1 MSRVKLVPVVSMLV
15 PGRLLCIAYAILWG
29 WVASASSFK
38 RVCYFTNW
46 SGDLLIPEA
55 HFNLEDIDARLCSH
69 LIYAFAKIN
78 TETLELL
85 PTRPDDEGENGEL
98 GRYVLFNNLK
108 KDHPGLVTLLSVG
121 GSLQANTGFGKVVES
136 MEKRRKFA
144 NNCVAFLR
152 LWGFDGLD
160 VDWEYP
166 GNPPETRTNFTMLL
180 LELRAVFEEES
191 ETTGRKRLFLSMAAP
206 VSEDLITQ
214 GYEIS
219 KVSRLVDF
227 INLMAYDFHGAWNHI
242 SGFNAPLY
250 SRKGDW
256 QFMPDLNVE
265 WAVDTWIK
273 RGAPA
278 EKIVVGIAGYG
289 ASYTL
294 ADASSNGV
302 GAEVSGPGKPGPY
315 RVMEGQLAFYEVCEM
330 LDKGEASYAW
340 DDLQKVP
347 YIYNNDTWVGYDDE
361 RSVAVKT
368 EWMIQKNMGGV
379 MLWSLDLDDFK
390 GTYCKKGKFPLLTS
404 IVKTVARY
412 FDDITVPPPKTTTT
426 TTTTTSTTTT
436 TTTTTSTTTPT
447 PTTTTTTSTTST
459 TTQTTTVARSIS
471 SKPTT
476 TSQPVT
482 ERSRRPGTATTSTR
496 GNDVLTTS
504 RQPRTSTDSWD
515 VNDIPKWVRTDS
527 GINNKIDNDES
538 NNNDIANIG
547 KGKEGDKGGNSIV
560 DDVGNAAASGDM
572 DTNAGITAASAGIGH
587 FMGYIFAFFSTVV
600 FKYVW

>member
-1 MSRVKLVPVVSMLV
+1 MDIEEVSSLRETTENLILPVVSMLV
-15 PGRLLCIAYAILWG
+15 PGRLLCLAYAFLWG

-55 HFNLEDIDARLCSH
+55 YFKLEDIDPRLCSH

-85 PTRPDDEGENGEL
+85 PTRPDDEGEDGEL

-180 LELRAVFEEES
+180 LELRTVFEEES
-191 ETTGRKRLFLSMAAP
+191 EATGRKRLLLSMAAP

-390 GTYCKKGKFPLLTS
+390 GTYYTLM
-404 IVKTVARY
+404 
-412 FDDITVPPPKTTTT
+412 
-426 TTTTTSTTTT
+426 
-436 TTTTTSTTTPT
+436 
-447 PTTTTTTSTTST
+447 
-459 TTQTTTVARSIS
+459 
-471 SKPTT
+471 
-476 TSQPVT
+476 TSQSHHQEPHPLQ
-482 ERSRRPGTATTSTR
+482 RQQLLRQRQNPN
-496 GNDVLTTS
+496 NDHNYNVDDNTYPYYYYLY
-504 RQPRTSTDSWD
+504 DNKHHNANDNGCKEYANWD
-515 VNDIPKWVRTDS
+515 VNDIPKWVRTDA
-527 GINNKIDNDES
+527 GVDNND
-538 NNNDIANIG
+538 NNDIGNIG
-547 KGKEGDKGGNSIV
+547 KEQEGDTDGNAIV
-560 DDVGNAAASGDM
+560 DDVGNAAASGDIGA
-572 DTNAGITAASAGIGH
+572 DNNAGITASG
-587 FMGYIFAFFSTVV
+587 
-600 FKYVW
+600 FKLIDTKIKEIE